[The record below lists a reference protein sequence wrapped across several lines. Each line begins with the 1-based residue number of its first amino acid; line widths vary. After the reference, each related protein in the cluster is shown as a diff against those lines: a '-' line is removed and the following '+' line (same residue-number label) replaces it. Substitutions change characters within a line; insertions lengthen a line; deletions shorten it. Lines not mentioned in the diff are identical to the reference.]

1 MRNVEK
7 GEFSVRNGVRKLK
20 SGMKVGYEVDV
31 ILKFDLAQQ
40 ATPVKSSMYLL
51 WTIVLARDFLL
62 NLSYP
67 SKQQA
72 EFRPILLRLLLL
84 VCKIHR

>member
-51 WTIVLARDFLL
+51 
-62 NLSYP
+62 
-67 SKQQA
+67 
-72 EFRPILLRLLLL
+72 
-84 VCKIHR
+84 